1 MTSMHR
7 KVLVV
12 GGTGVVGRQ
21 LVPQLVAAGH
31 QVIATSRQAADGTD
45 GTVTWRRLDLLDGP
59 AARRLVAEE
68 QPDAIIH
75 QATALSRIGN
85 NLRRFDSYFATTN
98 RLRTAGTAALI
109 EAAEANG
116 RPRLIVQS
124 FSGWP
129 AAAVGGPIK
138 TEDDPLDPD
147 PPKQVRQT
155 LDAIKELERQVT
167 GYVNGVVLRY
177 GGLYGPGTSLNPGG
191 PQFEAVRKGWLPQ
204 VGDGGGVWSF
214 VHTADA
220 ASAAVA
226 ALDRGRGIYNIVDD
240 EPAPVAV
247 WLPELARLL
256 GAPKPR
262 RVPGWLG
269 WLIGG
274 DALVRM
280 MTELRGSSNAK
291 AKAELGWEPRFP
303 SWRQGFAAEL
313 RSLAAEFSGGHPP
326 SPPDRESS

>member
-1 MTSMHR
+1 MQK

-12 GGTGVVGRQ
+12 GATGVVGRQ

-31 QVIATSRQAADGTD
+31 QVVATSRQASRERQPTAP
-45 GTVTWRRLDLLDGP
+45 VTWRRLDLLDAP

-85 NLRRFDSYFATTN
+85 NLRRFDTYFATTN
-98 RLRTAGTAALI
+98 RLRTAGTATLI

-147 PPKQVRQT
+147 PPKQVRRT
-155 LDAIKELERQVT
+155 LHAIKELERQVS
-167 GYVNGVVLRY
+167 GYANGVVLRY

-220 ASAAVA
+220 AAAAVA
-226 ALDRGRGIYNIVDD
+226 ALDRGPGRSTTS
-240 EPAPVAV
+240 
-247 WLPELARLL
+247 WTTS
-256 GAPKPR
+256 PR
-262 RVPGWLG
+262 R
-269 WLIGG
+269 
-274 DALVRM
+274 
-280 MTELRGSSNAK
+280 
-291 AKAELGWEPRFP
+291 
-303 SWRQGFAAEL
+303 L
-313 RSLAAEFSGGHPP
+313 RSGCRSWPGCSVRRSRAGCPSGSAG
-326 SPPDRESS
+326 

>member
-1 MTSMHR
+1 MTSKQS

-12 GGTGVVGRQ
+12 GAAGVVGRQ

-31 QVIATSRQAADGTD
+31 QVVATGRQVPEGVEGA
-45 GTVTWRRLDLLDGP
+45 VTQRRLDLLD
-59 AARRLVAEE
+59 AVATRRLVAEE
-68 QPDAIIH
+68 RPDAIIH

-85 NLRRFDSYFATTN
+85 NLRRFDRYFATTN
-98 RLRTAGTAALI
+98 RLRTEGTATLV

-124 FSGWP
+124 FCGWP
-129 AAAVGGPIK
+129 AAAVGGPVK
-138 TEDDPLDPD
+138 TEADPLDPD
-147 PPKQVRQT
+147 PPKAVRRT
-155 LDAIKELERQVT
+155 LDAIKELERLVT
-167 GYVNGVVLRY
+167 DYSDGVVLRY

-204 VGDGGGVWSF
+204 VGDGGGIWSF
-214 VHTADA
+214 LHTVDA
-220 ASAAVA
+220 ASAAVS

-262 RVPGWLG
+262 RVPVWVG

-274 DALVRM
+274 GALVRM
-280 MTELRGSSNAK
+280 MTKLRGSSNAK
-291 AKAELGWEPRFP
+291 AKAELGWVPQFP

-313 RSLAAEFSGGHPP
+313 GAAADSGIPT
-326 SPPDRESS
+326 

>member
-1 MTSMHR
+1 MTSKQK

-12 GGTGVVGRQ
+12 GATGVVGRQ

-31 QVIATSRQAADGTD
+31 EVVSTSRQAAERTD
-45 GTVTWRRLDLLDGP
+45 GAVRHRRLDLLDAA
-59 AARRLVAEE
+59 AARRLIAEE
-68 QPDAIIH
+68 RPDAIIH

-98 RLRTAGTAALI
+98 RLRTEGTATLV

-124 FSGWP
+124 FCGWP

-138 TEDDPLDPD
+138 TEEDPLDPD
-147 PPKQVRQT
+147 PPKAVRRT
-155 LDAIKELERQVT
+155 LDAIKALERLVT
-167 GYVNGVVLRY
+167 GYANGVVLRY

-204 VGDGGGVWSF
+204 VGDGGGIWSF
-214 VHTADA
+214 VHTVDA

-247 WLPELARLL
+247 WLPELAKLL

-262 RVPGWLG
+262 RVPVWVG

-274 DALVRM
+274 EALVRM
-280 MTELRGSSNAK
+280 MTALRGSSNAK
-291 AKAELGWEPRFP
+291 ARAELGWVSRFP
-303 SWRQGFAAEL
+303 SWRQGFAHELGALRADAE
-313 RSLAAEFSGGHPP
+313 
-326 SPPDRESS
+326 SPGVEKRP

>member
-1 MTSMHR
+1 MTQHAAQ

-12 GGTGVVGRQ
+12 GATGVVGRQ

-31 QVIATSRQAADGTD
+31 QVVATSRQASERTD
-45 GTVTWRRLDLLDGP
+45 GAVTWRRLDLLDAP

-68 QPDAIIH
+68 RPDAIIH

-98 RLRTAGTAALI
+98 RLRTAGTATLI

-116 RPRLIVQS
+116 RARLIVQS
-124 FSGWP
+124 FCGWP
-129 AAAVGGPIK
+129 AARGRR
-138 TEDDPLDPD
+138 PD
-147 PPKQVRQT
+147 Q
-155 LDAIKELERQVT
+155 
-167 GYVNGVVLRY
+167 
-177 GGLYGPGTSLNPGG
+177 
-191 PQFEAVRKGWLPQ
+191 
-204 VGDGGGVWSF
+204 
-214 VHTADA
+214 
-220 ASAAVA
+220 
-226 ALDRGRGIYNIVDD
+226 DRGR
-240 EPAPVAV
+240 PARSRPTEGGTPNAGRDQGTGAAGHRLRQRCGAALRRPVRTRTRRSIPAVRSSRPSARAGCPRSGTAAGSGPSCTPLMRPRRPSRHSNRGRRASTTSWTTSRRPVAV

-262 RVPGWLG
+262 RVPVWVG

-291 AKAELGWEPRFP
+291 AKAELGWMLRFP
-303 SWRQGFAAEL
+303 SWRQGFAA
-313 RSLAAEFSGGHPP
+313 RAGTRRRMASP
-326 SPPDRESS
+326 SRP